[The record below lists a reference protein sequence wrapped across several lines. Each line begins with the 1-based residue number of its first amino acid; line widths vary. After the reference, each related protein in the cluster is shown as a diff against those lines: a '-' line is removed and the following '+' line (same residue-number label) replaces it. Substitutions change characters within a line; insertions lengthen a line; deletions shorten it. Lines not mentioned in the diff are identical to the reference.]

1 MLCMKMKEEFCF
13 SCFILSFIGLV
24 LIDLC
29 FLTGLFLHK
38 IIEHKKINE
47 ERILSKSI
55 LCYFMSLILAFI
67 NMMEDCQVNFENFY
81 YLIFNIFGLQF
92 LIVFVSR

>member
-1 MLCMKMKEEFCF
+1 MFCMKMKEEFCF

-24 LIDLC
+24 HVDLC

-47 ERILSKSI
+47 ERILLARVYCVIS
-55 LCYFMSLILAFI
+55 MSLILTFI
-67 NMMEDCQVNFENFY
+67 NMMEDCQVNTKIFTTSF
-81 YLIFNIFGLQF
+81 LIFLDLQF
-92 LIVFVSR
+92 LIVFVV